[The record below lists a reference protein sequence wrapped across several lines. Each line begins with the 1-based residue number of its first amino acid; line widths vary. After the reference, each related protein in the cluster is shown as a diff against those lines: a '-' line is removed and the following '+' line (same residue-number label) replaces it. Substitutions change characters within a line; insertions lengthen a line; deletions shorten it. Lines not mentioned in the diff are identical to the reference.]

1 MQNQQQIPAVLN
13 APAPK
18 GDAFLASLVSS
29 WKALNKANGLTLFE
43 DWASPTMLQT
53 VSSQMQQLLAGKTTP
68 SAAATA
74 LQKDWDKFHKTLR

>member
-1 MQNQQQIPAVLN
+1 MT
-13 APAPK
+13 
-18 GDAFLASLVSS
+18 S
-29 WKALNKANGLTLFE
+29 WKQLNKANGLTLFE

-68 SAAATA
+68 AAAATA